1 MMKKLLTSLFVAGAM
16 IATAN
21 AQTVDVA
28 GMYDGTLTVTVAGS
42 AMPGT
47 QDTIYLEDPEK
58 DGSYTMSIKDFSFMG
73 SPFGDI
79 TVDGIQAT
87 EADGVVSL
95 TKDSTVDGP
104 IPGSVITFGETT
116 IADDQLK
123 LQLSVAVDLGTGS
136 LDVAVSFEGTKVTE
150 DGDETGI
157 ASIAADKTE
166 IAVWGNEMMVR
177 GAAEYT
183 IYNTAGVPVQQG
195 VVDGN
200 VISLD
205 NLGGGIYLVKAGNR
219 IEKFI
224 KK

>member
-1 MMKKLLTSLFVAGAM
+1 MMKKLLVTMCVAVAM
-16 IATAN
+16 LATAN
-21 AQTVDVA
+21 AQTDVS
-28 GMYDGTLTVTVAGS
+28 GMYDGTLTVTVAGD

-47 QDTIYLEDPEK
+47 QDTIYLENSEA
-58 DGSYTMSIKDFSFMG
+58 DGLYKMSIKDFSFMG
-73 SPFGDI
+73 APFGDI
-79 TVDGIQAT
+79 TVDSIQAT

-95 TKDSTVDGP
+95 TKDGTVAGP
-104 IPGSVITFGETT
+104 VPSSVITFGETT
-116 IADDQLK
+116 VTDNALS
-123 LQLSVAVDLGTGS
+123 LNLSVSVGGT
-136 LDVAVSFEGTKVTE
+136 LDVAVSFEGTKVT
-150 DGDETGI
+150 DGGQSGI
-157 ASIAADKTE
+157 ASLVADQAE
-166 IAVWGNEMMVR
+166 ITVWGNEMMVR